1 MFNAFLANV
10 NSILNLCEPGAF
22 VFDVPCA
29 LSLRDVSSP
38 GVTKD
43 SVTVKP
49 TLTLGVAE
57 YFSNIN
63 VCAET

>member
-1 MFNAFLANV
+1 MF
-10 NSILNLCEPGAF
+10 
-22 VFDVPCA
+22 DTDCA
-29 LSLRDVSSP
+29 LSFSDVSSP